1 MEKNVLSE
9 INQMKYL
16 FGYKA
21 GKVISEQIKSKDSKE
36 EMDFFTDGGI
46 TYKLP
51 GITNFAKK
59 EKFVRDAK
67 FEETA
72 DMFGVSQD
80 LVQKLRKELGAVKGD
95 SKKMRQV
102 AYGSPVW
109 NLNKGVNSLM
119 NDIAELGITPEKL
132 TDYGIKN
139 VLKQKPSW
147 TLISI
152 ALDPKYGDAVMT
164 EEQFFR
170 KLGELIQKRMDE
182 IKS

>member
-59 EKFVRDAK
+59 EKFVRPTK
-67 FEETA
+67 IEEITG
-72 DMFGVSQD
+72 FFNVSPQWVQNLMRD
-80 LVQKLRKELGAVKGD
+80 LETVKGD
-95 SKKMRQV
+95 IEKRKEVSYR
-102 AYGSPVW
+102 SPVW
-109 NLNKGVNSLM
+109 NLNNGLIQIMTDVAKQ
-119 NDIAELGITPEKL
+119 GITPDKL
-132 TDYGIKN
+132 SNPSVKNWIKSQPYWRFISLATDPENG
-139 VLKQKPSW
+139 V
-147 TLISI
+147 IS
-152 ALDPKYGDAVMT
+152 
-164 EEQFFR
+164 EEQFFQ
-170 KLGELIQKRMDE
+170 KLGEFIQTRMDE